1 MSGLFACYAANELRT
16 DSPDLPRNPGFSFSK
31 TFCECGC
38 ECGVTGLERYQE
50 DLLNSETS
58 SQGRTRRSW
67 LKEFRRSAQRQNN
80 GATASKKV
88 SEKKN
93 TAPWKSGG
101 RRPMSAEAR
110 NKLSDVTKQGWAQ
123 RRN

>member
-1 MSGLFACYAANELRT
+1 MGQTS
-16 DSPDLPRNPGFSFSK
+16 PRNLAGDDQVP
-31 TFCECGC
+31 
-38 ECGVTGLERYQE
+38 
-50 DLLNSETS
+50 
-58 SQGRTRRSW
+58 TRRSW